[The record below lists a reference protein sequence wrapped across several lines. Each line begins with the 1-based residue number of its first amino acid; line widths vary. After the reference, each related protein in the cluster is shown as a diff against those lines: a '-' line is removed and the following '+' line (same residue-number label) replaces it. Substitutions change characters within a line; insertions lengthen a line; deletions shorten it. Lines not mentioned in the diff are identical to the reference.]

1 MKVHQDSRSQNANLR
16 FLSKPFSP
24 ITEIRT
30 ASPPRQIQILSKFWI
45 RLLLFFC
52 RLWDFGRETVDMSRK
67 ISLMSLTLR
76 NRLIWNI
83 ELVEWIAWQLE

>member
-30 ASPPRQIQILSKFWI
+30 ASPPRQIQILSKFFGLGFYFFFADCGTSEEK
-45 RLLLFFC
+45 LLTCQERFH
-52 RLWDFGRETVDMSRK
+52 
-67 ISLMSLTLR
+67 
-76 NRLIWNI
+76 
-83 ELVEWIAWQLE
+83 